1 MILDMMPLKE
11 YVECFGGL
19 PDKED
24 LNVLTQEF
32 IRVYHRFETDPFE
45 LISGFGVDWLE
56 LLLEHNVQREEY
68 ELCALFRDLIND
80 YKAQVV

>member
-11 YVECFGGL
+11 YVECFGGI
-19 PDKED
+19 PDKDD
-24 LNVLTQEF
+24 LNALTQEF
-32 IRVYHRFETDPFE
+32 VRAYHKFETDPFE

-56 LLLEHNVQREEY
+56 LLLEHNVEIEEY

-80 YKAQVV
+80 YKNEI